1 LVKVRSQPQS
11 NQMSTQQITL
21 PEEGAEQRTQEIRRG
36 LQILA
41 QHDWSLWWTAVV
53 VILSLTAAVA
63 SFSIWITSEPKDPFY
78 EFHISQSV
86 RGLLGLVLLFSVYT
100 LYQQLQLKRVRGQL
114 AVQIDVA
121 GEEQKRAEEF
131 LKLAIL
137 DPLTGLHNRRFA
149 EERLALEMAR
159 AQRFGNSLKVMMLD
173 LDDLKSINDLHGHE
187 AGDMALKTFAERLM
201 AATRGADLATRIG
214 GDEFMVLL
222 PECKV
227 GGVRHILD
235 RLLPLEIEVD
245 ADKICF
251 SYSAGWTDYQIGE
264 APAEL
269 LRRADHALYFQKKS
283 RKNQLHP
290 VA

>member
-1 LVKVRSQPQS
+1 
-11 NQMSTQQITL
+11 MSTQQIAL
-21 PEEGAEQRTQEIRRG
+21 PEKGAEQRTQEIRSG

-41 QHDWSLWWTAVV
+41 QHNWSLWGTAVV
-53 VILSLTAAVA
+53 VILSLTAAIL
-63 SFSIWITSEPKDPFY
+63 SFSLWITSAPKDPFY

-100 LYQQLQLKRVRGQL
+100 LHQQLQLKRIRGQL
-114 AVQIDVA
+114 TEQIDVA
-121 GEEQKRAEEF
+121 GQEQKRAEEF

-149 EERLALEMAR
+149 EERLAVDLAR
-159 AQRFGNSLKVMMLD
+159 AQRIGNSLKVMMLD
-173 LDDLKSINDLHGHE
+173 LDGLKSINDRHGHA
-187 AGDMALKTFAERLM
+187 AGDMALKTFAQRLM

-222 PECKV
+222 PECKL

-235 RLLPLEIEVD
+235 RLLPLEIEVG
-245 ADKICF
+245 ANKISF

-269 LRRADHALYFQKKS
+269 LRRADHALYVQKKS
-283 RKNQLHP
+283 RKDQLHP

>member
-1 LVKVRSQPQS
+1 
-11 NQMSTQQITL
+11 MSTQQIAL
-21 PEEGAEQRTQEIRRG
+21 PEKEAEQRTQDIRRG

-41 QHDWSLWWTAVV
+41 QHDWSLWGTAVV
-53 VILSLTAAVA
+53 VILSLTAAVG
-63 SFSIWITSEPKDPFY
+63 SFSIWISSQPKDPFY

-100 LYQQLQLKRVRGQL
+100 LYQQLQLKRIRGQL
-114 AVQIDVA
+114 AEQVDVA
-121 GEEQKRAEEF
+121 GQEQKRAEEF

-159 AQRFGNSLKVMMLD
+159 AGRNGASLKVVMLD
-173 LDDLKSINDLHGHE
+173 LDDLKSINDRHGHG
-187 AGDMALKTFAERLM
+187 AGDLALIQFAQRLM
-201 AATRGADLATRIG
+201 AATRGSDLATRIG

-227 GGVRHILD
+227 ESVRHILD
-235 RLLPLEIEVD
+235 RLLPLELEVD
-245 ADKICF
+245 GNKISF

-264 APAEL
+264 EPADL
-269 LRRADHALYFQKKS
+269 LRRADLALYVQKKS
-283 RKNQLHP
+283 RKNDLHP

>member
-1 LVKVRSQPQS
+1 
-11 NQMSTQQITL
+11 MSTQNIAL
-21 PEEGAEQRTQEIRRG
+21 PETGAEQRTQEIRRG

-41 QHDWSLWWTAVV
+41 QHDWSLWGTAVV
-53 VILSLTAAVA
+53 VILSLTAAVG

-78 EFHISQSV
+78 EFHVSQSV

-100 LYQQLQLKRVRGQL
+100 LYQQFQLRRIRGQL
-114 AVQIDVA
+114 TEQIDVA
-121 GEEQKRAEEF
+121 GQEQKRAEEF

-149 EERLALEMAR
+149 EERLAVEMAR
-159 AQRFGNSLKVMMLD
+159 AQRIGNSLKVVMLD
-173 LDDLKSINDLHGHE
+173 LDGLKSINDSHGHE
-187 AGDMALKTFAERLM
+187 AGDLALKTFAQRLM

-227 GGVRHILD
+227 GGVRNILN
-235 RLLPLEIEVD
+235 RLLPLDIEIGGN
-245 ADKICF
+245 KISF
-251 SYSAGWTDYQIGE
+251 SYSAGWTDYEMGE
-264 APAEL
+264 SPAEL
-269 LRRADHALYFQKKS
+269 LRRADNALYVQKKS
-283 RKNQLHP
+283 RKNELHP

>member
-1 LVKVRSQPQS
+1 
-11 NQMSTQQITL
+11 
-21 PEEGAEQRTQEIRRG
+21 
-36 LQILA
+36 
-41 QHDWSLWWTAVV
+41 
-53 VILSLTAAVA
+53 LTAAIG
-63 SFSIWITSEPKDPFY
+63 SFSIWITSAPTDPFY

-100 LYQQLQLKRVRGQL
+100 LFQQLQLKRIRGQL
-114 AVQIDVA
+114 AEQIDVA
-121 GEEQKRAEEF
+121 GQEQKRAEEF

-149 EERLALEMAR
+149 EERLAAEMAR
-159 AQRFGNSLKVMMLD
+159 AGRGGNSLKVMMLD
-173 LDDLKSINDLHGHE
+173 LDGLKSINDRHGHE
-187 AGDMALKTFAERLM
+187 AGDIALKTFAQRLM

-227 GGVRHILD
+227 GGVRNILD
-235 RLLPLEIEVD
+235 RLLPLDIEVGGN
-245 ADKICF
+245 KISF
-251 SYSAGWTDYQIGE
+251 SYSAGWTDYLVDE
-264 APAEL
+264 SPAEL
-269 LRRADHALYFQKKS
+269 LRRADHALYVEKKN